1 MIAQSPFW
9 AIFTNQPIEIMNNVN
24 RREFIGKAGIA
35 TAGLFGASS
44 LGSVFA
50 SGTAAKKKVALVG
63 TGVRGLGMWSKPVIA
78 EASDIVEFVGL
89 CDINPGRLQMAQ
101 EYLGGNIPT
110 FTDFEKMMKEQKPD
124 ILIVTTV
131 DATHSD
137 FIIRG
142 MELGADIVTEKPM
155 TTDETKC
162 QAILDAER
170 KTGKKVTV
178 TFNYRYS
185 PHRQKIYEIL
195 RSGDIGE
202 ITSVDFHWYL
212 DIHHGA
218 DYFRRWHRLV
228 EKSGSLWVHKAS
240 HHFDLL
246 NWWLESEPESV
257 YARGSRDFYGDK
269 GPFRSEDQTCRGCSH
284 KHDCD
289 FYWDITKSD
298 HLTKLYVD
306 NEKYDGY
313 HRDGCVFRND
323 CNIWDKMAAT
333 IGYANGVNVSYSLT
347 TYQPYEGY
355 RIAFNGTKGRVDAWI
370 KESGAMELENYDEI
384 MVTKSFG
391 EVEYI
396 QIPQSAGHGGGDKRL
411 REKVFRFPD
420 GKDTW
425 RQAAGSR
432 DGAMAILIGV
442 AARKSIAS
450 GQAVK
455 IGELTDLKPR
465 AKKA

>member
-1 MIAQSPFW
+1 MK
-9 AIFTNQPIEIMNNVN
+9 NLN
-24 RREFIGKAGIA
+24 RRDFIGKTGLAAAGIM
-35 TAGLFGASS
+35 GASS
-44 LGSVFA
+44 LREVFA
-50 SGTAAKKKVALVG
+50 SSTGAKKKVALVG
-63 TGVRGLGMWSKPVIA
+63 TGVRGLGMWSKPVLA
-78 EASDIVEFVGL
+78 EFSDIVEFVGL
-89 CDINPGRLQMAQ
+89 SDINEGRLKYAQ
-101 EYLGGNIPT
+101 EYLGGNIPIYG
-110 FTDFEKMMKEQKPD
+110 DFDEMMKATKPD
-124 ILIVTTV
+124 ILIVSTV

-142 MELGADIVTEKPM
+142 MELGADVVTEKPM
-155 TTDETKC
+155 TTDEEKC
-162 QAILDAER
+162 QAILDTER

-195 RSGDIGE
+195 RSGDIGD

-246 NWWLESEPESV
+246 NWWLESEPETV
-257 YARGSRDFYGDK
+257 YALGDLEHYGKNGEFRG
-269 GPFRSEDQTCRGCSH
+269 ETCRSCAH
-284 KHDCD
+284 KHDCQ
-289 FYWDITKSD
+289 FHWDITKSE
-298 HLTKLYVD
+298 HLTRLYVN

-323 CNIWDKMAAT
+323 VNIWDKMAAT
-333 IGYANGVNVSYSLT
+333 IHYANKVNVSYSLT
-347 TYQPYEGY
+347 TYSPYEGY
-355 RIAFNGTKGRVDAWI
+355 RICFNGTKGRLDAWI
-370 KESGAMELENYDEI
+370 KESGAMERPAYDEI
-384 MVTKSFG
+384 MVNYNFG

-396 QIPQSAGHGGGDKRL
+396 QIPQSAGHGGGDRRL
-411 REKVFRFPD
+411 RDRIFRAPESED
-420 GKDTW
+420 KY
-425 RQAAGSR
+425 RQSAGSR

-450 GQAVK
+450 GKA
-455 IGELTDLKPR
+455 IRIEDLTDLKPR